1 MFQDAPLAAA
11 IRAVVTLA
19 AGAAIGPLLVLAT
32 ERFVAIALDVAG
44 GKLPPAAIAAPVIAL
59 AALFAVQIVE
69 PVVRALADARIEAGL
84 RHGFR
89 ADLTGKR
96 ARLEYHYIE
105 SARTWDLLRRVGAGP
120 EAEARPAPERG
131 PVKQAFDDG
140 VGLAAL
146 AVRVI
151 GIAAVLARLGWWI
164 VPAAIAITIPSVLL
178 GVHSGRRHYEL
189 ERRLSGRRRRAEY
202 LSEEVLQ
209 GREAAV
215 ERGLFAFGDYVNTRW
230 RVVYDEMRRLTLR
243 WIVRL
248 WVRYKGGAAPA
259 IAVVIAAM
267 MALLR
272 PLQGDTGPWRRIPA
286 AAAVS
291 KGAEPLQRGAM
302 A

>member
-1 MFQDAPLAAA
+1 MLERDVVKTRQGAHPKRFDDRRFGGRRYGLVRGTWIVFQDAPLAAA
-11 IRAVVTLA
+11 ARAVMTLA

-32 ERFVAIALDVAG
+32 ERFVATALDVAG
-44 GKLPPAAIAAPVIAL
+44 GRVPPAAVAAPVMGL
-59 AALFAVQIVE
+59 AALFAVQILE
-69 PVVRALADARIEAGL
+69 SVVRTLADTRIEAGL
-84 RHGFR
+84 RLGFR
-89 ADLTGKR
+89 ADLTRKR

-105 SARTWDLLRRVGAGP
+105 SAWTWDLLRRVGAGP
-120 EAEARPAPERG
+120 EAESRPAPERG

-146 AVRVI
+146 AVRVF

-164 VPAAIAITIPSVLL
+164 VPAAIAITVPFVLL

-243 WIVRL
+243 
-248 WVRYKGGAAPA
+248 
-259 IAVVIAAM
+259 
-267 MALLR
+267 
-272 PLQGDTGPWRRIPA
+272 
-286 AAAVS
+286 
-291 KGAEPLQRGAM
+291 
-302 A
+302 